1 MLTNSMSF
9 GRPYILNV
17 DGAIHDGWLAIS
29 NYENSLNK
37 DYLFYILSFKCSLFS
52 ISISN

>member
-1 MLTNSMSF
+1 MSF

-29 NYENSLNK
+29 NYENSLIK
-37 DYLFYILSFKCSLFS
+37 ITYS
-52 ISISN
+52 IFFHQM

>member
-1 MLTNSMSF
+1 MSF

-37 DYLFYILSFKCSLFS
+37 DYLFYILSSNVVYSQFLSL
-52 ISISN
+52 ISELL